1 MNDFDASQLNP
12 GIRRTVCWLRSLGF
26 NTTDSGDGQTHE
38 HECDRP
44 YAYVSMRGVQ
54 DDADRLR
61 RVLMQ
66 AGIPVL
72 NGVEAWGQEGAER
85 PLGVTIAYSYDPA
98 DGVGVVDLIGLC
110 DEMLP
115 AGVDGL
121 FPHPYVAV
129 GGVTIRLA
137 PPSEEDFPGGAYG
150 VCRSRDGGSEILIR
164 SDLPLPG
171 QLITLIHEGIH
182 FVDESFVGKDGE
194 EYVEGLAYWLANTLC
209 SLGLISRVT
218 KEDFMQFLVDE
229 GVTMYAESEE
239 GSGL

>member
-26 NTTDSGDGQTHE
+26 DTCDSGDGQTHE

-44 YAYVSMRGVQ
+44 YAYVSMRGRQ
-54 DDADRLR
+54 EDADRLR
-61 RVLMQ
+61 RVLMHS
-66 AGIPVL
+66 GIPVL
-72 NGVEAWGQEGAER
+72 SSTEAWGQDGAEQ
-85 PLGVTIAYSYDPA
+85 PLGVHIAYSYDPA
-98 DGVGVVDLIGLC
+98 NGIGIVDLVGLR

-137 PPSEEDFPGGAYG
+137 TPSEEDFPGGAYG
-150 VCRSRDGGSEILIR
+150 VCRSRDGGSEILVR

-171 QLITLIHEGIH
+171 QLIALIHEGIH
-182 FVDESFVGKDGE
+182 FVDESFGGKDGE

-229 GVTMYAESEE
+229 GVTMYTEKE
-239 GSGL
+239 GSDQ